1 MILIGCSSGV
11 VALVGDSAE
20 EDEAFTRL
28 THPKPV
34 VALQPRA
41 AHPLLLTG
49 ESEPTEEATEEPT
62 EEATEEAVT
71 EEVVAAPVVEAPRQA
86 EPPKPVE
93 KEVSKSLPRKD
104 ILPCSCCRKTMKV
117 PSSPHVAPTR
127 TPPTTALT
135 RKS

>member
-41 AHPLLLTG
+41 AHPLLLT
-49 ESEPTEEATEEPT
+49 ENLN
-62 EEATEEAVT
+62 
-71 EEVVAAPVVEAPRQA
+71 
-86 EPPKPVE
+86 PPKRPP
-93 KEVSKSLPRKD
+93 KKPPR
-104 ILPCSCCRKTMKV
+104 R
-117 PSSPHVAPTR
+117 R
-127 TPPTTALT
+127 
-135 RKS
+135 